1 MKQLHIDCIFVS
13 ANKVRERR
21 CITKLLVVRERSPR
35 GRELDLGIRDSSSP
49 PQSLECMFYSPIPHW
64 GHFQGHSL
72 ERAMCC

>member
-49 PQSLECMFYSPIPHW
+49 PQSLECMFYPSFAHKEQ
-64 GHFQGHSL
+64 FQGCTL
-72 ERAMCC
+72 RE